1 MKPLALGLLAGC
13 LLLSA
18 CGNSSQAQPEPL
30 FTHFQVAPTFHTS
43 HPTQGVGIA
52 VSMVEVGP
60 GDYLLC
66 DYGNIYRLTRVGV
79 SYVAGQLAGPVGV
92 PWSPTGLAY
101 HDGLVFVANGGRHDV
116 LLLRLSTNRLD
127 LVGRFT
133 NPAMVTP
140 QNLAVGSDGTIVV
153 ADVDS
158 GTGPGAGALLKF
170 QADGTLQWRLPIK
183 KAHGVTE
190 SGGAIF
196 VTSMIDRVIYR
207 VDQTGRVEKAAGAIG
222 ATKPHYLW
230 PVALAAASGGR
241 VLVTDALNGRITTL
255 NRDLVPQSIVG
266 GNGPGVDALNYPYA
280 TLPVADGYLIV
291 DTYKRRIVH
300 TNSSWVMLDQVA
312 LGPMVPTGRVR
323 PLVYVTEAH
332 PYTYEML
339 PGVDIAG
346 EVGLRRSMSFVGG
359 YDALEHFESRTSTQF
374 DLTDLS
380 LGLFTNATWAQKV
393 DSFIVVG
400 SPENEQILVIE
411 PATGMFTYLE
421 VGFDTW
427 WRSGALL
434 MPDNLRRDLS
444 DVVRPAAAMFVRS
457 EQLLLQGVGRQAAF
471 DQALSN
477 GVPRN
482 WSADLASPQ
491 AKQFVAS
498 GMTKQAA
505 ADYFAWA
512 LQQRSVNA
520 VELLDVKYLSGA

>member
-18 CGNSSQAQPEPL
+18 CGSSSQAPPEPL
-30 FTHFQVAPTFHTS
+30 FNHLQVAPTFHTS

-52 VSMVEVGP
+52 VSIVEVGP

-66 DYGNIYRLTRVGV
+66 DYGNIYRLTRVGD
-79 SYVAGQLAGPVGV
+79 SYVAGKLAGPVGV

-101 HDGLVFVANGGRHDV
+101 HDGLVFVANGSRHDV

-127 LVGRFT
+127 LVGRIT

-158 GTGPGAGALLKF
+158 GTGSGAGALLKF
-170 QADGTLQWRLPIK
+170 QPDGTLQWRLPIK
-183 KAHGVTE
+183 KAHGVAE
-190 SGGAIF
+190 SGGVIF
-196 VTSMIDRVIYR
+196 VSSMIDRVIYR

-222 ATKPHYLW
+222 AAKPHYLW
-230 PVALAAASGGR
+230 PVALAAAGSR
-241 VLVTDALNGRITTL
+241 LLVTDALNGRITTL
-255 NRDLVPQSIVG
+255 SRDLVPIAIVG
-266 GNGPGVDALNYPYA
+266 GNGPGVDALNY
-280 TLPVADGYLIV
+280 

-300 TNSSWVMLDQVA
+300 TNSSWVMLEQVA
-312 LGPMVPTGRVR
+312 LGPMVSAGRAR

-346 EVGLRRSMSFVGG
+346 EVGLRRAMSFVGG
-359 YDALEHFESRTSTQF
+359 YDALEHFESHTSTQF

-393 DSFIVVG
+393 DSFVVVG
-400 SPENEQILVIE
+400 SPENEQVLVIE

-434 MPDNLRRDLS
+434 MPDNLRRDLT
-444 DVVRPAAAMFVRS
+444 DVVKPAVAMFVRA
-457 EQLLLQGVGRQAAF
+457 EQLLLQGVSRQAAF

-491 AKQFVAS
+491 AKQFAAS
-498 GMTKQAA
+498 GMTRVAA
-505 ADYFAWA
+505 AEYFAWA

-520 VELLDVKYLSGA
+520 VELLEVKYLSGA